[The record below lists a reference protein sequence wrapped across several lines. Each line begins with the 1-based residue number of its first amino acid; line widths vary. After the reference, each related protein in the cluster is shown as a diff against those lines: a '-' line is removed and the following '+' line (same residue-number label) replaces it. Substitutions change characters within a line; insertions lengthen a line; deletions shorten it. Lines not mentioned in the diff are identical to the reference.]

1 MCDFIAAF
9 LNYGL
14 FVVAWCKAELV
25 TIDIAAVDRDANS
38 SLTRATGDRR
48 KTIISISK
56 VSDLHERRL
65 GEEDFQTETPVK
77 NKKMLDIQRRYEM
90 ANEI

>member
-1 MCDFIAAF
+1 MNLRSCV
-9 LNYGL
+9 Y
-14 FVVAWCKAELV
+14 ELWAQNV
-25 TIDIAAVDRDANS
+25 RS
-38 SLTRATGDRR
+38 STLTRATGDRR

-77 NKKMLDIQRRYEM
+77 NKKMLDIQRRYDM

>member
-1 MCDFIAAF
+1 MF
-9 LNYGL
+9 LNYRL

-38 SLTRATGDRR
+38 SLTRATGDRH
-48 KTIISISK
+48 KTIISIFK

-77 NKKMLDIQRRYEM
+77 NKEMLDIQRRYDM
-90 ANEI
+90 ANEM

>member
-1 MCDFIAAF
+1 M
-9 LNYGL
+9 NYGL

-38 SLTRATGDRR
+38 RLTRATGDRH
-48 KTIISISK
+48 KTIISIFR

-65 GEEDFQTETPVK
+65 GEEDFQTETPAK
-77 NKKMLDIQRRYEM
+77 NKEMLDIQRWYDM
-90 ANEI
+90 ANEM

>member
-25 TIDIAAVDRDANS
+25 TIDIAAVDRDAIS
-38 SLTRATGDRR
+38 RLTR
-48 KTIISISK
+48 SISK
-56 VSDLHERRL
+56 VSDLHEHRL

-77 NKKMLDIQRRYEM
+77 NKEMLDIQRRYDM
-90 ANEI
+90 ANEM

>member
-9 LNYGL
+9 LNYCGL
-14 FVVAWCKAELV
+14 FVVAWCKAEKV

-38 SLTRATGDRR
+38 RLTRATGGRH
-48 KTIISISK
+48 KSIISISK

-65 GEEDFQTETPVK
+65 GEEDIQTGTPVK
-77 NKKMLDIQRRYEM
+77 NKEMLDI
-90 ANEI
+90 